1 MSLLDYCTI
10 SLVFLSSEG
19 TFPVAQGYGT
29 VGGMEKRD
37 VLPNEADPSDSVT
50 EKSIAFTAMSWAF
63 VIAWAGFIFFMSSN
77 TGTGLN
83 EGLGVASEVYRV
95 MKDVQA
101 QLLGPGVDALSPLAH
116 FLEYAVFGFLW
127 TNALRC
133 HVPLRRACLMAIIC
147 TGLYGATDEFHQ
159 LFVPGRMCDPV
170 DWIVDVLGGGLGVG
184 IAYCLIKKAN

>member
-1 MSLLDYCTI
+1 
-10 SLVFLSSEG
+10 
-19 TFPVAQGYGT
+19 
-29 VGGMEKRD
+29 MEKRD
-37 VLPNEADPSDSVT
+37 DLSSVADPSESAA
-50 EKSIAFTAMSWAF
+50 EKSVAFTAMSWAL
-63 VIAWAGFIFFMSSN
+63 VIIWAGFIFFMSSN

-133 HVPLRRACLMAIIC
+133 HAPLRQACLIAIVC

-159 LFVPGRMCDPV
+159 LFVPGRMCDPL
-170 DWIVDVLGGGLGVG
+170 DWVVDVLGGVLGVG
-184 IAYCLIKKAN
+184 IAYWLINKAK